1 MQRERTELPIMLFAD
16 PEAWTSWLET
26 NHAAERGVWLQLAK
40 KASGIASVTY
50 HEALDVAL
58 CYGWIDGQKKPYDE
72 KTWLQKFT
80 PRGAKSV
87 WSQINREKVQR
98 LIEQGAMRPA
108 GQATV
113 DLAKQDG
120 RWEAAYA
127 SQRTMTVPP
136 DFQAAL
142 DGNLAARDFFDTL
155 NRANRYAF
163 LFRIETAKKAE
174 TRARRIQEFIA
185 MLERHEQLH

>member
-1 MQRERTELPIMLFAD
+1 MQRERTALPIMLFAD

>member
-16 PEAWTSWLET
+16 LEAWTSWLET

-98 LIEQGAMRPA
+98 LIEQGAMWPA

>member
-98 LIEQGAMRPA
+98 LIEHGAMRPA

>member
-98 LIEQGAMRPA
+98 LIEQGAMRLA